1 MSMQTG
7 AYRDMS
13 VPRPPKN
20 AVLAYVLWFF
30 FGALGAHRYYVGLV
44 KSGLLFL
51 LGTLVAVG
59 LSAVNTPAT
68 WIIGGIIWF
77 VVFVFWVIDAF
88 KLPKLVAAAGAS
100 PAITHE

>member
-1 MSMQTG
+1 MSMQSG
-7 AYRDMS
+7 VYRDMS

-51 LGTLVAVG
+51 LATIVAVAI
-59 LSAVNTPAT
+59 SVVNTPAT
-68 WIIGGIIWF
+68 TIIGILIGVGIL
-77 VVFVFWVIDAF
+77 VFWIIDAF
-88 KLPKLVAAAGAS
+88 KLPKLIEAAGAQ
-100 PAITHE
+100 PAVSNE

>member
-1 MSMQTG
+1 MSMQSG
-7 AYRDMS
+7 VYRDMT
-13 VPRPPKN
+13 VPRTPKN

-51 LGTLVAVG
+51 AATIVAVG

-68 WIIGGIIWF
+68 WILGGIVWLG
-77 VVFVFWVIDAF
+77 VFVFWVIDAF
-88 KLPKLVAAAGAS
+88 KLHKLVAATGAQ
-100 PAITHE
+100 PAVSSE

>member
-1 MSMQTG
+1 MSMQSG
-7 AYRDMS
+7 VYRDMS

-51 LGTLVAVG
+51 AGTLVAVA
-59 LSAVNTPAT
+59 LSVVNIPAT
-68 WIIGGIIWF
+68 TIIGIVLGAILFI
-77 VVFVFWVIDAF
+77 FWVIDAF
-88 KLPKLVAAAGAS
+88 KLPKLVAAAGAR
-100 PAITHE
+100 PAVTNE